1 MSIPAN
7 ASLPGGYADTKQ
19 TSFIASSGTLAHVLA
34 DVAVANGN
42 YLGGQRVYDVVVT
55 STDTV
60 ANALLVWEG
69 VQTSLYANMGTVT
82 TTATTNATITRT
94 TGSFLTDGWNVG
106 DGVTMLGAVSAA
118 NNGLRGIVTAVT
130 ATTLTLN
137 GVPTGMVAETEA
149 AGFRLIK
156 TTQRDPVIVPANA
169 GNATSVSAVNTNV
182 QVVGSGQDATRDP
195 TGIELGLN
203 SMLLV
208 SLYQATS
215 ALPAQIQVT
224 AKAALR

>member
-1 MSIPAN
+1 MSIPSN

-19 TSFIASSGTLAHVLA
+19 AGFIAASGTLAKVLA
-34 DVAVANGN
+34 DVTTVTGIL
-42 YLGGQRVYDVVVT
+42 LGGQRVYDITVA
-55 STDTV
+55 STDSV
-60 ANALLVWEG
+60 ANALFLWEG
-69 VQTSLYANMGTVT
+69 VQTTLYANMGTAT
-82 TTATTNATITRT
+82 TTATTNATLTRT
-94 TGSFLTDGWNVG
+94 TGSFITDGWQVG
-106 DGVTMLGAVSAA
+106 DSVMMMGAVSSA
-118 NNGLRGIVTAVT
+118 NNGLAGVITTVA
-130 ATTLTLN
+130 ALTLTLN
-137 GVPTGMVAETEA
+137 GVPSGMVAETEG

-156 TTQRDPVIVPANA
+156 VTRRDPVIVPANA

-182 QVVGSGQDATRDP
+182 QVVGNGQDATRDP